1 MQTPE
6 SVPNSSKQ
14 TEPGLN
20 SPESELARA
29 RLLNQRLWAV
39 CVLLAIL
46 ASGVVGYL
54 LGSRQAKSSL
64 AQQMSV
70 QAAISPLPEAKRA
83 LLEGIHCS
91 HGNPIVDA
99 QCESAVEVR
108 RFILTLIQQ
117 GDSDDKIKAALLRK
131 YGEQTLAGRRW

>member
-39 CVLLAIL
+39 CVLL
-46 ASGVVGYL
+46 GVVGYL

>member
-6 SVPNSSKQ
+6 SVPNSPKQ
-14 TEPGLN
+14 TDPAR
-20 SPESELARA
+20 SPAENELARA
-29 RLLNQRLWAV
+29 RRLNQRLWAV

-46 ASGVVGYL
+46 FSGVAGYL

-70 QAAISPLPEAKRA
+70 PAAIYPLPDAKRP

-91 HGNPIVDA
+91 HGNPVLDA
-99 QCESAVEVR
+99 QCEPAIDMR
-108 RFILTLIQQ
+108 RFVITLLQQ
-117 GDSDDKIKAALLRK
+117 GDSDEKIKAALLRK